1 MEYTEGCYKED
12 ISVEEVFSSLTIIN
26 SFFLCYDAMLLEEK
40 IKNKMFESMV
50 EKELRNSKLNQ
61 IAEND
66 VNVHNG

>member
-12 ISVEEVFSSLTIIN
+12 ISIEEVFSSLTIIT
-26 SFFLCYDAMLLEEK
+26 SFFLCYDAIFLEEK